1 MAKHYEIDNEKKIIY
16 ADIMALTE
24 KEEAEVAKFQK
35 YGYDVE
41 NKVKE
46 KAKISRLDDA
56 YILSYLEA
64 LDDEEAVA
72 QAKKTYDEK
81 KNLPAVDEH
90 GEKKKTV
97 KGTVKRQGFNAGRNW
112 FARIYPLDVNVAI
125 EAIRK
130 ENMTKA
136 LEDAYSKYEKKVQKA
151 QKEAEEKGE
160 TLNETPMTKDE
171 YTKDFYW
178 KKVFENPQKKNKK

>member
-1 MAKHYEIDNEKKIIY
+1 MAKHYKLDDEKKIIY

-24 KEEAEVAKFQK
+24 KEEAEIGKFLK
-35 YGYDVE
+35 YGYVVE
-41 NKVKE
+41 NKIEPKE
-46 KAKISRLDDA
+46 EVSRLDDA
-56 YILSYLEA
+56 FILNYLR
-64 LDDEEAVA
+64 DDETAL
-72 QAKKTYDEK
+72 KTYEEK
-81 KNLPAVDEH
+81 KELPAVDEH

-97 KGTVKRQGFNAGRNW
+97 KGKVKRQGFNAGRNW
-112 FARIYPLDVNVAI
+112 FARKYPLDVNEAI

-136 LEDAYSKYEKKVQKA
+136 LDKAYSKYEKKVQKA

-160 TLNETPMTKDE
+160 TLNEAPMTKDE

-178 KKVFENPQKKNKK
+178 KKVFVNPNPQKKNQK